1 MNILRFKQL
10 TLSFCA
16 GLITVFG
23 FAPFGIFPLTVFSL
37 AVLFMLWLRAEN
49 ARIAAW
55 IGWAF
60 GLGVFGAGIGWIYIA
75 LHDYGDMPCLLALLA
90 TFLFVAFYALFPAVV
105 GYAQAKFKAPTWSR
119 LVIVMP
125 ALWVLA
131 EWARG
136 QLFTGFPWLTFGYSQ
151 AAASPLAGYAPLL
164 GVYGVSLLLAV
175 SASLLLLLWK
185 ARWNQSSKSA
195 WVILIL
201 LWTLGAVLREIEWT
215 RPQGQPIK
223 VSLAQGNIPQEMKFR
238 EETLTGTL
246 ETYRKLIQQSDARL
260 IVLPETALP
269 LQRQELPENYVT
281 ILRDHARKQN
291 GDIITGAFE
300 QEQGN
305 YYNSVFTLGTAESQS
320 YRKNHLLPFG
330 EFIPLRSVL
339 GWLINDALKIPM
351 GDLARGGI
359 NQPLLNVAG
368 QKIAVNICY
377 EDAFGE
383 ELIRPLPEAT
393 LLVNVSN
400 DAWYGNS
407 YAAMQHNQLSQMR
420 ALETGRMVL
429 RATNTGVTSLIGR
442 NGRIIQMLPQHVEG
456 LLTGQAQGYVGST
469 PYVRWGNAGVLILF
483 STMLGCAWWL
493 RKR

>member
-105 GYAQAKFKAPTWSR
+105 GYAQAKFKAPTGSR